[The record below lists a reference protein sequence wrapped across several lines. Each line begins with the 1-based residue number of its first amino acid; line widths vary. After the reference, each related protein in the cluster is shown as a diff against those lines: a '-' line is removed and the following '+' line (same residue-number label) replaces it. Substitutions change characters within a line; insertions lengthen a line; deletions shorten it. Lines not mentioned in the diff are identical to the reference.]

1 MPTESRIRVAQA
13 LHGVFGQGS
22 RIPDTWDAGL
32 PAEDAAFGQALLG
45 FTLRRWGRL
54 MAYVHARLKDPSRGL
69 PLGSQ
74 IPLALGLAQLAW
86 MPGVSSHAAV
96 NESVALTH
104 DRTLGFPPH
113 HGLANALLR
122 AGARDRE
129 ALRQALD
136 ALPRTLDRSPFAER
150 VLHEAL
156 LPFGGEAHAE
166 ELWAR
171 LLEPA
176 RPFFRRIKDDPLP
189 EGLVP
194 DPELP
199 GAYALLPEAPFPR
212 AWLEGGSGMVQDHSS
227 QALMAFTWDRPVGRI
242 ADLCAAPGGKTTTL
256 ALRWPGAELHAVE
269 QHPRRARRLGENLA
283 ARGIQARIAVEDA
296 ATWLQ
301 GTDEPLDLILLDA
314 PCSGSGTLQKHP
326 ELVWLGDTLELE
338 RLAEA
343 QRSLAMAAAGR
354 LAPGG
359 LLIYSVCSWLQAEHL
374 PGIDPGKDL
383 SGLRPAEVWPGPS
396 GPSSLFQPD
405 PLAWPGEGFFGSAW
419 TR

>member
-1 MPTESRIRVAQA
+1 
-13 LHGVFGQGS
+13 
-22 RIPDTWDAGL
+22 
-32 PAEDAAFGQALLG
+32 
-45 FTLRRWGRL
+45 
-54 MAYVHARLKDPSRGL
+54 
-69 PLGSQ
+69 
-74 IPLALGLAQLAW
+74 
-86 MPGVSSHAAV
+86 
-96 NESVALTH
+96 
-104 DRTLGFPPH
+104 
-113 HGLANALLR
+113 
-122 AGARDRE
+122 
-129 ALRQALD
+129 
-136 ALPRTLDRSPFAER
+136 
-150 VLHEAL
+150 
-156 LPFGGEAHAE
+156 
-166 ELWAR
+166 
-171 LLEPA
+171 
-176 RPFFRRIKDDPLP
+176 
-189 EGLVP
+189 
-194 DPELP
+194 
-199 GAYALLPEAPFPR
+199 
-212 AWLEGGSGMVQDHSS
+212 MVQDHSS